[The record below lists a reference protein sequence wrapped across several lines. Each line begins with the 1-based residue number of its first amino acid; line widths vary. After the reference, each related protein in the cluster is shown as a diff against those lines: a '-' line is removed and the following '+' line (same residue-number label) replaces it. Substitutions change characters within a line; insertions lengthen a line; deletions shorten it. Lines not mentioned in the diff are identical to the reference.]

1 MNTNHKEVAAALKS
15 ATSALK
21 VQFSKSPRNGG
32 KWHWAIKMA
41 SSPTSKAEI
50 EVLCAEDPTFEG
62 WSFFTSKDG
71 STHGV
76 YVIVAE

>member
-1 MNTNHKEVAAALKS
+1 MNTNHKEVAVALKS
-15 ATSALK
+15 ATAALK

-32 KWHWAIKMA
+32 KWHWAIKMTA
-41 SSPTSKAEI
+41 SPTSKTEI
-50 EVLCAEDPTFEG
+50 EELCATNETFRG

-76 YVIVAE
+76 FAIVAE